1 MVKAF
6 WISLISPGD
15 TNDIIN
21 EESKSNG
28 QGRKSGGGLL
38 GNYSLFG
45 KKKPPKGRSLKS

>member
-21 EESKSNG
+21 EESKSSG
-28 QGRKSGGGLL
+28 KSVGGLL

-45 KKKPPKGRSLKS
+45 KKKPPKGRSLK

>member
-1 MVKAF
+1 MLKAF

-21 EESKSNG
+21 EESKSKG
-28 QGRKSGGGLL
+28 GKSAGGLL

-45 KKKPPKGRSLKS
+45 KKKPPKGRSLKG